1 MKILLIVGALS
12 CLIPSTGM
20 AEDKIAV
27 TGTPIPLQLLEQN
40 YGSMP
45 KGIGGYDIS
54 VCNVSDQKQTLVSS
68 QIYQALSQANV
79 SLTPV
84 GRQIM
89 LASILRNQSRNL
101 ATVLG
106 VALNSATGMVAL
118 LSTSRS
124 MNMPDSLKT
133 TVGLGSLMLGQLTSQ
148 LKPMLAPDKVEKF
161 DREVLEPA
169 LLLDA
174 GSCVERTVFALLS
187 DPKAKPAALQFKMK

>member
-1 MKILLIVGALS
+1 MKIVLMLAALS
-12 CLIPSTGM
+12 CLIPAAGM
-20 AEDKIAV
+20 AQDRITV

-54 VCNVSDQKQTLVSS
+54 ICNVSDQRQTLVSS
-68 QIYQALSQANV
+68 QVYQALSQANV

-89 LASILRNQSRNL
+89 LASILRNQSRSL
-101 ATVLG
+101 ATVLS

-133 TVGLGSLMLGQLTSQ
+133 TVGLGSLIFGQLTTQ
-148 LKPMLAPDKVEKF
+148 LKPVLAPDKVEKF

-169 LLLDA
+169 LVMDA
-174 GSCVERTVFALLS
+174 GSCVERTVFALSS
-187 DPKAKPAALQFKMK
+187 DPKAKQAPLQFKMK